1 MNNSTQAQVKHVP
14 MPGTAASDTVQ
25 RIHKAALADRA
36 RKQGVAVSELQ
47 Y

>member
-1 MNNSTQAQVKHVP
+1 MSTQAQVKYVP

-25 RIHKAALADRA
+25 RIHEAALAERA
-36 RKQGVAVSELQ
+36 RKLGVAVSDLQ